1 MPFEVFDELW
11 ASYGLN
17 SDPPLR
23 VLLGSPAC
31 VCRWCGCFIL
41 TELTR
46 MRPSSLTPIVST
58 VALLSA
64 VPSLSAL
71 GQQAD
76 GNDVSNEAVSAA
88 PVSLEA
94 RALTRG
100 VTINLDGRIDE
111 SAWAMATPITDFT
124 QQEPV
129 EGAEPSERTEI
140 RVVFDDDNLYIG
152 AILYDDP
159 EGVMAYQ
166 RERDAFLNTDDR
178 FMWILDT
185 FLDGRTGYSFEINA
199 AGLMGDGI
207 ISGGGGRF
215 GGSTSRAWDGIWE
228 VRTATRPDGWSAEI
242 QIPFRTLNFD
252 PNQSEWG
259 INFQRTIRRKNEEIL
274 WRGYR
279 RSEGLRDPVYAG
291 RLTGLQNM
299 SQGVGLEVRPSA
311 ITNWRNVPAGPVR
324 NTYPADVSLDVNY
337 SVISS
342 LRASVSVNTDFA
354 ELESDQRRVNLTRFP
369 LRFPER
375 RDFFLEG
382 SGVFSFAPRSGPSP
396 FYSRNIGIRDG
407 QQIPIR
413 YGTRL
418 TGQVDAF
425 ELGFYQLGTGT
436 HTYLDT
442 DNVAATI
449 RSEDFTVARVK
460 RSFLEQSA
468 IGVIYTRRDGLLD
481 SGAQHT
487 AGVDLDFSTRY
498 FLGDKNLEVEAFVAW
513 NSNPDP
519 IVPPNL
525 ELGDLT
531 SRGARLSFPNDIWTG
546 HVSYREFG
554 DSYDPSLGFVTRND
568 YRRLEN
574 RMGWSPRTPGISWL
588 RQLDFSGQVR
598 LRDQMSTGIVEER
611 EFRIEPLGLNFES
624 GDNIGITV
632 THTNEYLDF
641 QFEPSD
647 GITVE
652 QGRYRNWEYQ
662 INVRSSGR
670 RRVSLYGGLTRGG
683 FWDGD
688 RQRAIAFISF
698 RPRPGI
704 TILTNVRH
712 NDVSMPTGDFTT
724 AAYEL
729 GAEWH
734 PSPWVSF
741 TNQLQYDDQ
750 SELLGLFSRVRWIVK
765 PGNDV
770 FFVYTHNWQYEHLD
784 PLDANTR
791 ELQRLSRG
799 ASIKVNY
806 TYRF

>member
-1 MPFEVFDELW
+1 MRR
-11 ASYGLN
+11 AA
-17 SDPPLR
+17 
-23 VLLGSPAC
+23 LLA
-31 VCRWCGCFIL
+31 
-41 TELTR
+41 
-46 MRPSSLTPIVST
+46 IVST

-64 VPSLSAL
+64 VPGSSVL

-76 GNDVSNEAVSAA
+76 GNDVRNRAVPAVPAA
-88 PVSLEA
+88 PAALEA
-94 RALTRG
+94 RVLTG
-100 VTINLDGRIDE
+100 DIDIDLDGRIDE
-111 SAWAMATPITDFT
+111 AVWATATPITDFT

-140 RVVFDDDNLYIG
+140 RVVFDEDNLYIG
-152 AILYDDP
+152 AIIYDDP
-159 EGVMAYQ
+159 EGVLAFQ
-166 RERDAFLNTDDR
+166 RERDAGLGTDDR

-185 FLDGRTGYSFEINA
+185 FLDGRTGYFFEINA

-207 ISGGGGRF
+207 IGGGGGGGRGGF
-215 GGSTSRAWDGIWE
+215 GGTSKAWDGIWE
-228 VRTATRPDGWSAEI
+228 VRTVMRPDGWSAEI

-252 PNQSEWG
+252 PVQSEWG

-279 RSEGLRDPVYAG
+279 RSEGLRNPVFAG

-299 SQGVGLEVRPSA
+299 SQGVGLEARPSA
-311 ITNWRNVPAGPVR
+311 VANWRNVPEDAVR
-324 NTYPADVSLDVNY
+324 NTYPTDVSLDVNY
-337 SVISS
+337 SVTSS
-342 LRASVSVNTDFA
+342 LRASVSINTDFA

-396 FYSRNIGIRDG
+396 FYSRNIGISGDR
-407 QQIPIR
+407 QVPIR

-425 ELGFYQLGTGT
+425 EIGFYQIGTGT
-436 HTYLDT
+436 HTYLDSDIVAT
-442 DNVAATI
+442 LDSDNVTTI
-449 RSEDFTVARVK
+449 PGEDFTVARVK
-460 RSFLEQSA
+460 RRFLEQSA
-468 IGVIYTRRDGLLD
+468 IGAIYTRRDGNLD
-481 SGAQHT
+481 SGALDVGAQHT
-487 AGVDLDFSTRY
+487 AGVDLDFSTRH
-498 FLGDKNLEVEAFVAW
+498 FMGDKNLELEAFVAW
-513 NSNPDP
+513 NSNPNP
-519 IVPPNL
+519 IVTPNL
-525 ELGDLT
+525 DFTDLT

-554 DSYDPSLGFVTRND
+554 DDYDPALGFVIRND
-568 YRRLEN
+568 FRRLEN
-574 RMGWSPRTPGISWL
+574 RLGWSPRTPGISWL
-588 RQLDFSGQVR
+588 RRLDFSGQVR
-598 LRDQMSTGIVEER
+598 VQDQMSTGILEER
-611 EFRIEPLGLNFES
+611 QIQFRPLGLNFES
-624 GDNIGITV
+624 GDRIDISV
-632 THTNEYLDF
+632 THTNEFLAF
-641 QFEPSD
+641 EFEPSD
-647 GITVE
+647 GIIVE
-652 QGRYRNWEYQ
+652 PGRYKTWEYRL
-662 INVRSSGR
+662 NGRTSGR
-670 RRVSLYGGLTRGG
+670 RRVSLFGGITQGG

-688 RQRAIAFISF
+688 RQRANARISF

-704 TILTNVRH
+704 TISTNFER
-712 NDVSMPTGDFTT
+712 NDLSMPTGDFTT

-734 PSPWVSF
+734 PSPWISF

-770 FFVYTHNWQYEHLD
+770 FFVYTHNWQYQYLD
-784 PLDANTR
+784 PLDPDTR
-791 ELQRLSRG
+791 NLQRLSRG

>member
-1 MPFEVFDELW
+1 
-11 ASYGLN
+11 
-17 SDPPLR
+17 
-23 VLLGSPAC
+23 
-31 VCRWCGCFIL
+31 
-41 TELTR
+41 
-46 MRPSSLTPIVST
+46 MRRSALPSIVST

-64 VPSLSAL
+64 VPSLSVL

-76 GNDVSNEAVSAA
+76 RNDESNRAVPEVPAA
-88 PVSLEA
+88 PVVLEA
-94 RALTRG
+94 YALTG
-100 VTINLDGRIDE
+100 DIDINIDLDGRIDE
-111 SAWAMATPITDFT
+111 AVWATATPITDFT

-129 EGAEPSERTEI
+129 EGDEPSERTEI
-140 RVVFDDDNLYIG
+140 RVVFDEDNLYIG

-159 EGVMAYQ
+159 DGVLAFQ
-166 RERDAFLNTDDR
+166 RERDASLGTDDR

-185 FLDGRTGYSFEINA
+185 FLDGRTGYFFEINA

-207 ISGGGGRF
+207 ISGGGGGRGGFRGGGGGF
-215 GGSTSRAWDGIWE
+215 GGGSSKAWDGIWE
-228 VRTATRPDGWSAEI
+228 VRTAMRPDGWSAEI

-279 RSEGLRDPVYAG
+279 RSEGLRSPVYAG

-299 SQGVGLEVRPSA
+299 SQGIGLEARPSTVA
-311 ITNWRNVPAGPVR
+311 NWRNVPADPVR
-324 NTYPADVSLDVNY
+324 NTYPTDVSLDVNY
-337 SVISS
+337 SVTSS
-342 LRASVSVNTDFA
+342 LRSSVSVNTDFA

-407 QQIPIR
+407 QQVPIK

-425 ELGFYQLGTGT
+425 EVGFYQIGTGN
-436 HTYLDT
+436 HTYLDS
-442 DNVAATI
+442 DDIEATI
-449 RSEDFTVARVK
+449 PSEDFTVARVK
-460 RSFLEQSA
+460 RTFLEQSA
-468 IGVIYTRRDGLLD
+468 IGAIYTRRDGLLD
-481 SGAQHT
+481 DGGLDIGAQHT
-487 AGVDLDFSTRY
+487 AGVDLDFSTRH
-498 FLGDKNLEVEAFVAW
+498 FLGNKNLSIEAYVAW

-519 IVPPNL
+519 IGIPNL
-525 ELGDLT
+525 ALGDLT
-531 SRGARLSFPNDIWTG
+531 SRGARLNFPNDIWTG

-554 DSYDPSLGFVTRND
+554 DTYDPSLGFVTRND
-568 YRRLEN
+568 FRRLEN
-574 RMGWSPRTPGISWL
+574 RLGWSPRTPGISWL
-588 RQLDFSGQVR
+588 RRLDFSGQVR
-598 LRDQMSTGIVEER
+598 FQEQMSTGILEER
-611 EFRIEPLGLNFES
+611 EIQFRPLGLNFES
-624 GDNIGITV
+624 GDNIDITV
-632 THTNEYLDF
+632 TNISEYLDF

-647 GITVE
+647 GIIVE
-652 QGRYRNWEYQ
+652 PGRYRTWEYR
-662 INVRSSGR
+662 VFGRTSGR
-670 RRVSLYGGLTRGG
+670 RRVSLFGGVTRGG

-688 RQRAIAFISF
+688 RQRINTRITF

-704 TILTNVRH
+704 NISTNFER

-734 PSPWVSF
+734 PSPWISF

-770 FFVYTHNWQYEHLD
+770 YFVYTHNWQYEYLD
-784 PLDANTR
+784 PLDPDTR
-791 ELQRLSRG
+791 GLQRFSRG

>member
-1 MPFEVFDELW
+1 
-11 ASYGLN
+11 
-17 SDPPLR
+17 
-23 VLLGSPAC
+23 
-31 VCRWCGCFIL
+31 
-41 TELTR
+41 
-46 MRPSSLTPIVST
+46 MRPSPLTSIVST

-76 GNDVSNEAVSAA
+76 GNDVSNETVSAA

-100 VTINLDGRIDE
+100 VDIDLDGRIDE
-111 SAWAMATPITDFT
+111 SVWATATPITDFT

-159 EGVMAYQ
+159 EGVMAFQ

-185 FLDGRTGYSFEINA
+185 FLDGRTGYFFEINA

-207 ISGGGGRF
+207 ISGGRGGRRFF
-215 GGSTSRAWDGIWE
+215 GGTSKAWDGIWE
-228 VRTATRPDGWSAEI
+228 VRTAMRPDGWSAEI

-279 RSEGLRDPVYAG
+279 RSEGLNDPVYAG

-299 SQGVGLEVRPSA
+299 SQGVGLEARPSA
-311 ITNWRNVPAGPVR
+311 VTNWRNVPADPVR
-324 NTYPADVSLDVNY
+324 NTYPTDVSLDVNY
-337 SVISS
+337 SVTSS

-382 SGVFSFAPRSGPSP
+382 SGVFSFAPRSGPTP

-407 QQIPIR
+407 QQVPIT
-413 YGTRL
+413 YGTRM
-418 TGQVDAF
+418 TGQIDAF
-425 ELGFYQLGTGT
+425 ELGFYQIATGT
-436 HTYLDT
+436 HSYIHSDMVATLAE
-442 DNVAATI
+442 DNVTTI
-449 RSEDFTVARVK
+449 PSEDFTVARVK

-481 SGAQHT
+481 SGGLDSGAQHT
-487 AGVDLDFSTRY
+487 GGVDLDFSTRH

-519 IVPPNL
+519 IVTPNL

-546 HVSYREFG
+546 HVSYRGFG

-568 YRRLEN
+568 YQRLEN
-574 RMGWSPRTPGISWL
+574 RMGWSPRTPGIPWL
-588 RQLDFSGQVR
+588 RRLDFSGQFR
-598 LRDQMSTGIVEER
+598 LRNQLSTGILEER
-611 EFRIEPLGLNFES
+611 EFEIRPLGLNFES
-624 GDNIGITV
+624 GDNINITV
-632 THTNEYLDF
+632 THINEYLDF

-652 QGRYRNWEYQ
+652 PGRYRNWEYRM
-662 INVRSSGR
+662 NVFSSGR
-670 RRVSLYGGLTRGG
+670 RRVSLFGGLTRGG

-688 RQRAIAFISF
+688 RQRANARISF

-704 TILTNVRH
+704 TILTNVER

-750 SELLGLFSRVRWIVK
+750 SELLGLFSKVRWIVK

-770 FFVYTHNWQYEHLD
+770 FFVYTHNWQYEYLD

-799 ASIKVNY
+799 ASIKMNY